1 MPTKAKAIK
10 NRCEGCGRSIL
21 PICMLVSM
29 LTAILVTL
37 FFSVTFTSSVM
48 NMGVRGKYENL
59 FRNLSGQKDENGF
72 IFINPGA
79 IVDMTLVSN
88 ESGLILITENSCT
101 DACDDLAVRIVKA
114 NKTGAKIYRYTYTK
128 DADDEATK
136 YTNELLINGDSDGLP
151 ALVYIRDG
159 YLYDRLDDIR
169 SDADLDTFLGKYL

>member
-37 FFSVTFTSSVM
+37 FFSVTFTSSVV
-48 NMGVRGKYENL
+48 NMSVKGKYENL
-59 FRNLSGQKDENGF
+59 FRNLTDQKDENGF
-72 IFINPGA
+72 TFINPGA

-88 ESGLILITENSCT
+88 ESGLIFITENSCT
-101 DACDDLAVRIVKA
+101 GTCEELAVRIAKA
-114 NKTGAKIYRYTYTK
+114 NEAGAKIYRYTYSEG
-128 DADDEATK
+128 ANDEATK
-136 YTNELLINGDSDGLP
+136 YTNELLINSDSDGLP

-169 SDADLDTFLGKYL
+169 SEADLNTFLGKYL